1 MKVLEIVTG
10 KYERVVLAKGA
21 FDVRWKLHFL
31 KINPDAEGAE
41 GAALKD
47 IIIDRGV
54 PMETVQNF
62 LKNAQERG
70 EKVIK
75 NVNQYDAGFDA
86 YFMLSKD
93 FLDLIQELPFE

>member
-31 KINPDAEGAE
+31 KINPDAKD
-41 GAALKD
+41 AALKD

-62 LKNAQERG
+62 LKDAQERG

-86 YFMLSKD
+86 HFMLSKD
-93 FLDLIQELPFE
+93 FLDLIPELPFE